1 MTTDEKKQDRRL
13 LRTRRRIREAF
24 LSLLEEKDRITV
36 KELAE
41 RADIDRKTFYLHYT
55 STADVMEEIQD
66 ELLCHVTELLSEYDP
81 AAPGDSAAV
90 IFRQL
95 NEFVEANSSL
105 YRRLLSADRYS
116 FFYHKLQNALQA
128 VIVANWQQRP
138 GLRLD
143 AMQLELYARFIAAG
157 LMSIYVSWLENPRYT
172 PEEVSGTVSALLVT
186 STRDIF
192 AVDAPAA
199 E

>member
-81 AAPGDSAAV
+81 ATPGDSAAV